1 MKKGTYRYY
10 GVLLGLP
17 LGAPIFTYRCEEDGA
32 SPDELLGRVV
42 MVPLGAGKIVS
53 GVVWSYQGTV
63 SPLPAGKVK
72 SIRKVLSHPAI
83 PLSVRRFWNWVASY
97 YMCSLGDVFRAA
109 LPAPFRPEGGQ
120 RYVLLDSATGD
131 ESEVLRKELGRSYF
145 TLKELKQLFP
155 DDYANLYS
163 IWSEEGSAVPYDKGI
178 GEGGAPVS
186 ERGWGV
192 GPLIHQSKTL
202 DELRKS
208 LKRSPQV
215 LEALDRLASDPDGSD
230 LFFSTLAEVS
240 DYLGVSAYVVGRLRE
255 CGAIEEKERTEE
267 FLSGVTPG
275 KRLQQEGIMP
285 DLTGHQILLL
295 HMPHSRACERVPL
308 RHLYEEVTQ
317 SRGQALLLFP
327 TLERLREVEGEIKEV
342 FGASYFPYHSG
353 VSQSVRQRSYLAA
366 WRRRSGLFVGLRS
379 AVWLPLGSLSEVVV
393 IDSEHRGYR
402 QWEPAP
408 RFTASDAVLVLAA
421 LSGAKSLIISAT
433 PSVECMAQVL
443 RGKYALQTIAPEA
456 TGDRVSQQTVSMRIA
471 FDDNQ
476 VRARLLSDVMVS
488 AIRDTIAVRGK
499 VLLLY
504 QRTGYARSI
513 ECSHCGEQILCPRC
527 HTALRLSS
535 DAKVMECPLCGYKSP
550 LPKRCPHCDQPT
562 LRPIGTGIDRLQ
574 EAVSHYFAGVQVAL
588 VESEDR
594 VPRADILL
602 CSDYDPPIGLL
613 HKVSMVGV
621 IQLDLLLTLPD
632 HRAAERAYRMLT
644 TCRDELRDQSKL
656 IVQYFSKSPAL
667 DAFLEDDYETF
678 MEHEME
684 ERHQLLFPPFCRI
697 TDIVLESRN
706 QALISRFAERV
717 ARELS
722 RLLPDVQILGPTPL
736 PVNKRGVSFGCR
748 VTLLIPLD
756 VSLSPLRTFL
766 SSTVEGWVRSS
777 GIRSLHYYYDVDP

>member
-17 LGAPIFTYRCEEDGA
+17 LGTPIFTYRCEEDCA

-42 MVPLGAGKIVS
+42 LVPLGAGKIVS
-53 GVVWSYQGTV
+53 GVVWSYQGMV
-63 SPLPAGKVK
+63 SPLPTGKVK
-72 SIRKVLSHPAI
+72 SIRKVLPHPTI

-97 YMCSLGDVFRAA
+97 YMCSLGDVLRAA

-120 RYVLLDSATGD
+120 RYVLLDSTTGD
-131 ESEVLRKELGRSYF
+131 EAEVVRKELGRSCF
-145 TLKELKQLFP
+145 SLKELKQLFP
-155 DDYANLYS
+155 HDYTDLYS
-163 IWSEEGSAVPYDKGI
+163 LWSEEGSVIPYDKGI
-178 GEGGAPVS
+178 AGSGAPVS

-192 GPLIHQSKTL
+192 GPLIHQPETL
-202 DELRKS
+202 EVVRKS

-215 LEALDRLASDPDGSD
+215 LEALDRLAFDPNGSD
-230 LFFSTLAEVS
+230 IFFTTLAEVS

-255 CGAIEEKERTEE
+255 CGAIEEKERAEE
-267 FLSGVTPG
+267 VSGEALG
-275 KRLQQEGIMP
+275 RGSHRDGIMP

-308 RHLYEEVTQ
+308 RHLHEEVTQ
-317 SRGQALLLFP
+317 SRGQVLLLFP
-327 TLERLREVEGEIKEV
+327 TLERLSEVEGEIKEV

-353 VSQSVRQRSYLAA
+353 VSQSARQRSYLAA
-366 WRRRSGLFVGLRS
+366 WRQRSGLFVGLRS

-421 LSGAKSLIISAT
+421 LSGAKSLIVSAT

-456 TGDRVSQQTVSMRIA
+456 TGDRVSLQTVSMRTA

-476 VRARLLSDVMVS
+476 VQARLLSDVMVS
-488 AIRDTIAVRGK
+488 AIRDTIATRGK

-550 LPKRCPHCDQPT
+550 LPTSCPHCDQPS

-574 EAVSHYFAGVQVAL
+574 EAVSHYFAGVQVAI
-588 VESEDR
+588 VESGDR

-602 CSDYDPPIGLL
+602 CPDYDPPIGLL

-621 IQLDLLLTLPD
+621 IQLDLLLTLSD

-644 TCRDELRDQSKL
+644 TCRDELQDRSKL
-656 IVQYFSKSPAL
+656 IIQYFSKSPAL

-697 TDIVLESRN
+697 TDIVLESSS
-706 QALISRFAERV
+706 QALVSRFAERV

-722 RLLPDVQILGPTPL
+722 RLLPDIQILGPTPL

-756 VSLSPLRTFL
+756 VALSPLRTFL
-766 SSTVEGWVRSS
+766 GSTVEGSVRSS